1 MEKWPRASLAILW
14 LQLSWVHSD
23 DKVMQSPPSLLV
35 HEGEN
40 ATLNCRYEVT
50 TFQSLHWYK
59 QEGKSPTFLFRLITS
74 DIDNGRI
81 RGTLDKKERLSTL
94 HITATHSGDSATYL
108 CAVPAQCSAV
118 TCSLYIKAT
127 AEDPATVRWR
137 TT

>member
-1 MEKWPRASLAILW
+1 MEKWPQASLVILW
-14 LQLSWVHSD
+14 LQLSWVYSD
-23 DKVMQSPPSLLV
+23 DKVMQSPLSLLV
-35 HEGEN
+35 REGDN
-40 ATLNCRYEVT
+40 AMLNCRYEVT
-50 TFQSLHWYK
+50 NFQSLLWYK

-74 DIDNGRI
+74 GIDNGRI

-108 CAVPAQCSAV
+108 CAVQAQCSEV

-137 TT
+137 AS